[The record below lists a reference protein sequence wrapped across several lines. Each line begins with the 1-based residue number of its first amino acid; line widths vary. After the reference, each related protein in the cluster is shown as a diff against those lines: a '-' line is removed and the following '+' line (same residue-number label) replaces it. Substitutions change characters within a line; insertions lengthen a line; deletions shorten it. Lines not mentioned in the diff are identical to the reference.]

1 MIIQYFKCYFKRKKE
16 RINNIK
22 ENFSEFQKIAKDNI
36 INYKKI
42 FSFKDIKYLFWG
54 LLIGLALSTVQ
65 IKYKYIYICIF
76 FVLIT
81 FFLYTVN
88 SGYKGQEKISI
99 TAIQLL
105 KIIVGVMSYNLFFT
119 VYRIFFFLFLEWCR
133 WK

>member
-119 VYRIFFFLFLEWCR
+119 VYRIFFFLFLE
-133 WK
+133 